1 MTLESNFKVNAKILK
16 ICPKTHYIFIFSW
29 MVLCSTKQLPLVSR
43 LQRSLQ
49 IVDKTEEFK
58 VHNNVLL
65 LKVLMKMV
73 NISHNDCMWR
83 VYDKYDNNLFGS
95 PK

>member
-1 MTLESNFKVNAKILK
+1 
-16 ICPKTHYIFIFSW
+16 
-29 MVLCSTKQLPLVSR
+29 MVLYSAKQLPLVSR
-43 LQRSLQ
+43 LQRRLR
-49 IVDKTEEFK
+49 IVDKTVEFK
-58 VHNNVLL
+58 VHNNVFL
-65 LKVLMKMV
+65 LKVLMKVV